1 MNVRRSLLIAVA
13 SLAVALP
20 SAAFAQGKGTLR
32 LLVGVQAGASTD
44 TIARLL
50 ADKLQVSLG
59 ENVVV
64 ENRPG
69 AAQRI
74 ALGELKKAA
83 PDGRTIMLAGSA
95 ALSIIPHIYGD
106 KTGYDPFKDFLPIT
120 RVVKFQVGLATGPMT
135 GAKNLKEF
143 IAWAK
148 ANPEKASYGTP
159 GAGSSSHFVGIMLGK
174 AIGVP
179 MVHVPYKGGAPALTD
194 VIAGH
199 IALISTALS
208 DLPTYHK
215 AGQITIIASAGP
227 ERNPQLPDVPTL
239 KESGIDVAFDV
250 GFDVYTV
257 AGTPPDVVKKVN
269 AALVEA
275 IKSPDVSAKL
285 NAMGLQPAATSAEEL
300 AAKQADEFKLWA
312 EPVKESGVK
321 GD

>member
-1 MNVRRSLLIAVA
+1 MNIRHSVLLAVL

-32 LLVGVQAGASTD
+32 FLVGVQAGASLD

-50 ADKLQVSLG
+50 AEKLRVSLD

-74 ALGELKKAA
+74 ALGELKKSA
-83 PDGRTIMLAGSA
+83 PDGHTIMITASA
-95 ALSIIPHIYGD
+95 AFSILPHIYGD
-106 KTGYDPFKDFLPIT
+106 KTGYDALKDFAPIT

-148 ANPEKASYGTP
+148 AHPDKASYGTP
-159 GAGSSSHFVGIMLGK
+159 GAGTSSHFVGIMLSK
-174 AIGVP
+174 AIGVN
-179 MVHVPYKGGAPALTD
+179 MTHVPYKGGAPALTD
-194 VIAGH
+194 LIAGH
-199 IALISTALS
+199 IPLVSTAFS

-215 AGQITIIASAGP
+215 AGQIIIIATAGP
-227 ERNPQLPDVPTL
+227 ERNPAVPDVPTL
-239 KESGIDVAFDV
+239 KENGIDISFDV
-250 GFDVYTV
+250 GFDIHTV
-257 AGTPPDVVKKVN
+257 AGTPPDVVKQLNTAIV
-269 AALVEA
+269 AA

-285 NAMGLQPAATSAEEL
+285 NGMGLQPAGISVEEFT
-300 AAKQADEFKLWA
+300 AKQAEEYKLWA
-312 EPVKESGVK
+312 EPVKESGFK
-321 GD
+321 GE